1 MYIQPTHLLPRRNFF
16 LDSIIDPLLPLP
28 DEELP
33 PGVGFLVVEMKEE
46 ASKEVADEGG
56 KGWKEENQVELCVRG
71 EG

>member
-1 MYIQPTHLLPRRNFF
+1 MYIQPTHLLPRRDFF
-16 LDSIIDPLLPLP
+16 NDSIFDPLLPLP

-33 PGVGFLVVEMKEE
+33 PGVGCLVVEMKEE
-46 ASKEVADEGG
+46 ASKEVAAEGG